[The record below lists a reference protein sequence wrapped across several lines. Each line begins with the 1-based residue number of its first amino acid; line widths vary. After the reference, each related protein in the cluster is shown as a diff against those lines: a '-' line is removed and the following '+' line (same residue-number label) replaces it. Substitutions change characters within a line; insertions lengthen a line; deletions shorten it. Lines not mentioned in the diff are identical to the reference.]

1 MPPRQN
7 GPAMPWNILLVA
19 ALLVSLVGPGPQPGL
34 AAQAKILD
42 GELLEEGVPA
52 PAGQVLGAPPSTE
65 QTVTLLKEFTVSLP
79 IIPSTGVVWRVSAYD
94 RPFLQLLR
102 HRYQRPE
109 PPRPSALGHQQF
121 DFLPLKSGRT
131 TIVFVAQP
139 PLSRTVHQERQYLI
153 IIR

>member
-1 MPPRQN
+1 
-7 GPAMPWNILLVA
+7 MPWNIVLVA
-19 ALLVSLVGPGPQPGL
+19 TLLVSLVGSGPQPGG

-42 GELLEEGVPA
+42 GEFLEE
-52 PAGQVLGAPPSTE
+52 AGPPGQGPGLLPPTE

-79 IIPSTGVVWRVSAYD
+79 VIPSTGVVWRVAVYD
-94 RPFLQLLR
+94 RQFLQLLR
-102 HRYQRPE
+102 HRYQRPK
-109 PPRPSALGHQQF
+109 PPRPGALGHQQF